1 MNGLQWIWLLLVLA
15 CVVWYS
21 TITFYVA
28 VRGFLDIKHMLRR
41 LGTSRKRRPR
51 RGSLKNRL
59 PDVSSKRSEPLAAK
73 RRCSEPE
80 SLERS

>member
-41 LGTSRKRRPR
+41 AWGPAGSGG
-51 RGSLKNRL
+51 RGGA
-59 PDVSSKRSEPLAAK
+59 P
-73 RRCSEPE
+73 
-80 SLERS
+80 

>member
-41 LGTSRKRRPR
+41 LGDQQEAAAEE
-51 RGSLKNRL
+51 GLL
-59 PDVSSKRSEPLAAK
+59 EEPA
-73 RRCSEPE
+73 P
-80 SLERS
+80 